1 MRNVVYIMLL
11 RISFLL
17 SLFNTI
23 KSGFF
28 KWKKSY
34 LEKEFTKFHLKNF
47 EFSN

>member
-11 RISFLL
+11 GISFL
-17 SLFNTI
+17 N
-23 KSGFF
+23 SGFF
-28 KWKKSY
+28 KWKKIY